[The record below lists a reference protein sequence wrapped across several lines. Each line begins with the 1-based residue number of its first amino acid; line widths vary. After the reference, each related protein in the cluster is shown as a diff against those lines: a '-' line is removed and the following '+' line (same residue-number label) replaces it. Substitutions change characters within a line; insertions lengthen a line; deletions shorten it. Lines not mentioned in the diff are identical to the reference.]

1 MEGVSLHLTKMTYQ
15 VYALIQG
22 YTDNCIYSGE
32 DFNTL
37 ELFFNKEDAELRQ
50 TELELKILESG
61 REDYEYVYVNL
72 VDIN

>member
-1 MEGVSLHLTKMTYQ
+1 MTYQ

-22 YTDNCIYSGE
+22 YTDNCTYGGE
-32 DFNTL
+32 DFDTL